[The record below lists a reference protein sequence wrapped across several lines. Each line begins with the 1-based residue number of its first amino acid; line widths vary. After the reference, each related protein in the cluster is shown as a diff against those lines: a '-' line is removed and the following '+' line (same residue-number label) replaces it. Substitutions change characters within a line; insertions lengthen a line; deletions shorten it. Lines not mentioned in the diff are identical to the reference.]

1 MLYTAIFLIC
11 TSPQNC
17 FSAGQNP
24 VRLFPSRE
32 ACEAALPAIV
42 EVLEAQGA
50 MVAADCHAWG
60 RGQQV

>member
-1 MLYTAIFLIC
+1 MFFTAIFLIC
-11 TSPQNC
+11 TSPQHC

-24 VRLFPSRE
+24 VLLFPTYE
-32 ACEAALPAIV
+32 ACVAALPAIV